1 VAYFTWL
8 VTGLSLGLG
17 LAITLVG
24 IPLLTLVF
32 ATVRPL
38 RDWAAP

>member
-8 VTGLSLGLG
+8 TGLSLGLG
-17 LAITLVG
+17 FAITLVG